1 MKMDSKK
8 VGIGIIGLI
17 VLIIVGIFLF
27 GGNKEVYKV
36 TFVNDDSKEVVEVKK
51 NDAVSRPDDPTKT
64 VYVFKGWYNGTT
76 EFDFTSKIT
85 EDITLTAQWEK
96 VADKVDDSDKNYYNM
111 LFNIFGSYSW
121 LVILAELVVVIGLS
135 ARIRKMKPTTAKLL
149 FCAYSFLTGLTFS
162 SIFVIYEIS
171 SIIYVFGITALLF
184 LIFALIGYF
193 TKIDLTKIGVYLFM
207 ILLGVIICSIINIF
221 VGSKTFDLGI
231 TIVCLIV
238 FIIYIAYDMQIIKRN
253 LYLISEEDNLAIYGA
268 LQLYLDFINIFLRLL
283 QLFGRSRD

>member
-1 MKMDSKK
+1 MGDKMIESKNVFSK
-8 VGIGIIGLI
+8 VFMWMFIGLAITFGIG
-17 VLIIVGIFLF
+17 
-27 GGNKEVYKV
+27 YY
-36 TFVNDDSKEVVEVKK
+36 
-51 NDAVSRPDDPTKT
+51 VSINP
-64 VYVFKGWYNGTT
+64 
-76 EFDFTSKIT
+76 
-85 EDITLTAQWEK
+85 
-96 VADKVDDSDKNYYNM
+96 NM
-111 LFNIFGSYSW
+111 LFNVFGSYYW
-121 LVILAELVVVIGLS
+121 LLVIAELVVVIWLS
-135 ARIRKMKPTTAKLL
+135 ARIRKMKPTTAKIL

-162 SIFVIYEIS
+162 SIFVVYEIS

-207 ILLGVIICSIINIF
+207 ALLGVIICSIINIF
-221 VGSKTFDLGI
+221 VGSETFDLGI

-253 LYLISEEDNLAIYGA
+253 LYLIPEEDNLAIYGA

>member
-1 MKMDSKK
+1 MGDKMIESNKLFSK
-8 VGIGIIGLI
+8 VFMWMFIGLAITFGIGYY
-17 VLIIVGIFLF
+17 VS
-27 GGNKEVYKV
+27 
-36 TFVNDDSKEVVEVKK
+36 VN
-51 NDAVSRPDDPTKT
+51 P
-64 VYVFKGWYNGTT
+64 
-76 EFDFTSKIT
+76 
-85 EDITLTAQWEK
+85 
-96 VADKVDDSDKNYYNM
+96 NM
-111 LFNIFGSYSW
+111 LFNVFGGYYW
-121 LVILAELVVVIGLS
+121 LLVIAELVVVIWLS
-135 ARIRKMKPTTAKLL
+135 ARIRKMKPTTAKIL

-162 SIFVIYEIS
+162 SIFVVYEIS

-207 ILLGVIICSIINIF
+207 ALLGVIICSIINIF
-221 VGSKTFDLGI
+221 VGSETFDLGI

-253 LYLISEEDNLAIYGA
+253 LYLIPEEDNLAIYGA